1 MPNTGPDHAE
11 GMQQDIRTSD
21 GPITPY
27 VSDRVI
33 FVSESSSL
41 RDAAERLRANDVG
54 LVAVGNIDNLHGVV
68 SERDIVTSVALGF
81 DLDETTVAQ
90 VETDD
95 LVWATTDS
103 TVGDVAEEMMEHYIR
118 HMLIRDDAGGLAGV
132 VSMRDL
138 LTAFLN

>member
-1 MPNTGPDHAE
+1 MG
-11 GMQQDIRTSD
+11 D

-33 FVSESSSL
+33 FVDESSSL
-41 RDAAERLRANDVG
+41 RDAAERLRTDDVG
-54 LVAVGNIDNLHGVV
+54 LVAVGTVDDVRGVV

-90 VETDD
+90 VETSD

-103 TVGDVAEEMMEHYIR
+103 TVGGVAEEMMEHYLR
-118 HMLIRDDAGGLAGV
+118 HMLIRDDDGVLAGV

-138 LTAFLN
+138 LTAYLN